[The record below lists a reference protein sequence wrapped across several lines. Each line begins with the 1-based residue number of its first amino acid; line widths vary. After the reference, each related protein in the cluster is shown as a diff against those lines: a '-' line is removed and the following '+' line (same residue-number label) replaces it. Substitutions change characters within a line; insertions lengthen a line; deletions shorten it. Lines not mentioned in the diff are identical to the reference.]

1 MKPTVRYFNLNG
13 EVRVG
18 LPAYLC
24 TEGHPSGRVTPG
36 RTVRTSDVVAYDP
49 ATGRIE
55 TQNTIY
61 IPREPN
67 MVGRLPFVDRLPKS
81 NRE

>member
-18 LPAYLC
+18 LPTYFC
-24 TEGHPSGRVTPG
+24 TEGHPSTDRVTPG
-36 RTVRTSDVVAYDP
+36 RQVTTSNVVSYDP

-61 IPREPN
+61 LPRDS
-67 MVGRLPFVDRLPKS
+67 RAI
-81 NRE
+81 